1 MEIFYAAL
9 FGLIAVAAAFLEL
22 GKPRESTDSS
32 LTRDF
37 LRFSRYRTLWS
48 SIDGQSK
55 HLTVEPPN
63 ASQSLIPG

>member
-37 LRFSRYRTLWS
+37 LRFSRYSNLGFS
-48 SIDGQSK
+48 PAG
-55 HLTVEPPN
+55 
-63 ASQSLIPG
+63 